1 MDQSIAQLLAF
12 FHQYSGDSISCM
24 VLLLSLILLLF
35 AWKSFGI
42 VGLYVFQIV
51 ALISANIQ
59 VLGMGSTFFS
69 PEPIAL
75 GTIAFS
81 TTYVAED
88 IINQHGGIKAAN
100 RGVWL
105 GLMAQ
110 LMFSLVMLSALAY
123 KPKPGDPVH
132 EAMSILFVPSVRLMC
147 ASLCAYCLSHFLNV
161 RFFAFVRARFAH
173 YPAWVCAGLSG
184 WGATVVDHFLFSW
197 LAWKVLA
204 SDGME
209 WRILWYSYFL
219 PSLVPRI
226 LIALCVAPTISLSY
240 KWRNESS
247 LTPRFAGPSPLR
259 GEGFDHIG

>member
-1 MDQSIAQLLAF
+1 MDQYIAQLLAF

-24 VLLLSLILLLF
+24 VLLLSLVLLLF
-35 AWKSFGI
+35 AWKTFGI

-69 PEPIAL
+69 PEPMAL

-110 LMFSLVMLSALAY
+110 LMFSFVMLSALAY
-123 KPKPGDPVH
+123 KPDPNDPVH
-132 EAMSILFVPSVRLMC
+132 AALSLLFVPSVRLMC
-147 ASLCAYCLSHFLNV
+147 ASLCAYCVSHFFNV
-161 RFFAFVRARFAH
+161 RLFAFVRSRFAN

-184 WGATVVDHFLFSW
+184 WSATVVDHFLFSW

-226 LIALCVAPTISLSY
+226 LIALCVAPVISLSY
-240 KWRNESS
+240 RWRNVNP
-247 LTPRFAGPSPLR
+247 LSPMVQNSNPISRLA
-259 GEGFDHIG
+259 GEG